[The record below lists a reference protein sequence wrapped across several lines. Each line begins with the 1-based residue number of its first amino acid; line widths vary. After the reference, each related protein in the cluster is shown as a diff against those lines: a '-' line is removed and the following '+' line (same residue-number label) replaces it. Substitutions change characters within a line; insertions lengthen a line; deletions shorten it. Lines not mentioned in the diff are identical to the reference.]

1 MREIPRVQR
10 ITTCGEQ
17 CADII
22 NEDNPVRNRFR
33 KYVDEIKKLSN
44 GF

>member
-1 MREIPRVQR
+1 MKRHKHTEKAPFQR

-22 NEDNPVRNRFR
+22 NEDKPVRNRF
-33 KYVDEIKKLSN
+33 
-44 GF
+44 